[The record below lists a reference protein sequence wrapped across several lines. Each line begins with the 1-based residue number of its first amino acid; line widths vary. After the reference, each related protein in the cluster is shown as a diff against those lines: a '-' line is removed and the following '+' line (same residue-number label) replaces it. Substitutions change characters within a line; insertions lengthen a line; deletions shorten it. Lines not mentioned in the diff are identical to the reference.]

1 MALTA
6 RRRGRWL
13 RLSPERRLFLLV
25 LAAGAPGI
33 LLGEWLLWRQPW
45 PAMLQWSLTVLAA
58 GSWLGFAVA
67 ARERVAFSLRT
78 FANLLSALREGD
90 YSIRAHGAEGG
101 DAFGEL
107 SMEINILSEALRRQ
121 RVGSLEIAALLNR
134 VVDAIDVAVFTFDA
148 EQRLRLVNRA
158 GERLLAR
165 GSERLLGRTALEL
178 GLAQYLT
185 DRSAQIIEASF
196 PAGPGRWDI
205 RERAFREGGRAHR
218 LLLISDLSR
227 PLREE
232 ERQAWMRLIRVLGH
246 EINNSLAPV
255 ISISGSLAAL
265 LHQPELPE
273 DWLED
278 AHLGLRVIS
287 SRAESLNRFMASY
300 TRLARMP
307 RPTLRSFEVGP
318 WIERVARLEVRL
330 PVTVKLGP
338 AVMLQAD
345 SDQLEQALIN
355 LIKNAV
361 EASLETG
368 GTVSVAWMVAESLL
382 EIEVL
387 DEGRGLSG
395 TTNLFVPF
403 FTTKPGGSG
412 IGLVFSRQIAEAH
425 GGVLSLENREAVPG
439 CRAMLRLPLHPPHPP
454 KTD

>member
-1 MALTA
+1 M
-6 RRRGRWL
+6 
-13 RLSPERRLFLLV
+13 
-25 LAAGAPGI
+25 
-33 LLGEWLLWRQPW
+33 LLGEWLLWHQPW
-45 PAMLQWSLTVLAA
+45 PAVLQWSLTVLAA

-90 YSIRAHGAEGG
+90 YSVRAHGADWG

-107 SMEINILSEALRRQ
+107 SMEINVLSEVLRRQ

-134 VVDAIDVAVFTFDA
+134 VVDAIDVAVFTFDSA
-148 EQRLRLVNRA
+148 QRLRLVNRA

-165 GSERLLGRTALEL
+165 GSERLLGRTADEL
-178 GLAQYLT
+178 GLTRYLT
-185 DRSAQIIEASF
+185 DSPAQIVEASF

-205 RERAFREGGRAHR
+205 RERVFREAGRAHR

-255 ISISGSLAAL
+255 ISISGSLATL
-265 LHQPELPE
+265 LGRPELPE

-278 AHLGLRVIS
+278 VQLGLRVIS
-287 SRAESLNRFMASY
+287 SRAESLNRFMGAY

-307 RPTLRSFEVGP
+307 RPTFRSFEIGP
-318 WIERVARLEVRL
+318 WIERIARLEVRL
-330 PVTVKLGP
+330 PVTVQPGP
-338 AVMLQAD
+338 PVILQAD

-355 LIKNAV
+355 LVKNAV

-368 GTVSVAWMVAESLL
+368 GSVRVTWSVADSLV

-387 DEGRGLSG
+387 DEGKGLSG

-412 IGLVFSRQIAEAH
+412 IGLVFSQQIAEAH
-425 GGVLSLENREAVPG
+425 GGVLSLENRTPAPG
-439 CRAMLRLPLHPPHPP
+439 CRAVLRLPLHPPAALRSES
-454 KTD
+454 

>member
-1 MALTA
+1 MAWMT
-6 RRRGRWL
+6 RKYGHGRL
-13 RLSPERRLFLLV
+13 LSPERRLLLLV

-33 LLGEWLLWRQPW
+33 VLGEWLLWRQPW
-45 PAMLQWSLTVLAA
+45 PAILQWSLTALAA

-90 YSIRAHGAEGG
+90 YSIRAHGAQWP

-107 SMEINILSEALRRQ
+107 SAEINILSEALRRQ

-134 VVDAIDVAVFTFDA
+134 VVDAIDVAVFTFDS

-165 GSERLLGRTALEL
+165 GSERLLGRTATEL

-185 DRSAQIIEASF
+185 DRPAQIVEASF

-205 RERAFREGGRAHR
+205 RERVFREAGRSHR
-218 LLLISDLSR
+218 LLLVSDLSR

-255 ISISGSLAAL
+255 ISISASLATL
-265 LHQPELPE
+265 LSRPELPE

-278 AHLGLRVIS
+278 MQLGLRVVS

-300 TRLARMP
+300 TRLARLP
-307 RPTLRSFEVGP
+307 RPTLRRFEIGP
-318 WIERVARLEVRL
+318 WIERIAHLDLRL
-330 PVTVKLGP
+330 PVRVMPGP
-338 AVMLQAD
+338 ALTLQAD

-368 GTVSVAWMVAESLL
+368 GSVTVTWVAADSAV

-387 DEGRGLSG
+387 DEGKGLSG

-425 GGVLSLENREAVPG
+425 GGVLSLENRTPGPG
-439 CRAMLRLPLHPPHPP
+439 CRAVLRLPLHPVLPP
-454 KTD
+454 EAE

>member
-1 MALTA
+1 MNAIA
-6 RRRGRWL
+6 GKRGHRL
-13 RLSPERRLFLLV
+13 RLSPERRLLLLV

-33 LLGEWLLWRQPW
+33 VLGEWLLWRQPW
-45 PAMLQWSLTVLAA
+45 PALLQWSLTALAA

-90 YSIRAHGAEGG
+90 YSIRAHGAVWD

-107 SMEINILSEALRRQ
+107 SAEINTLSEALRHQ
-121 RVGSLEIAALLNR
+121 RVGGLEIAALLNR

-165 GSERLLGRTALEL
+165 GSERLLGRTAEDL
-178 GLAQYLT
+178 GLAHYLT
-185 DRSAQIIEASF
+185 DRPAQIVEASF

-205 RERAFREGGRAHR
+205 RERVFREAGRSHR

-255 ISISGSLAAL
+255 ISISGSLATL
-265 LHQPELPE
+265 LNRPELPE
-273 DWLED
+273 DWLD
-278 AHLGLRVIS
+278 DVQLGLRVVS
-287 SRAESLNRFMASY
+287 SRAEGLNRFMASY
-300 TRLARMP
+300 TRLARLP
-307 RPTLRSFEVGP
+307 RPVLRRFEIGP
-318 WIERVARLEVRL
+318 WMEHIARLEVRL
-330 PVTVKLGP
+330 PVQVKPGP
-338 AVMLQAD
+338 AISLHAD

-355 LIKNAV
+355 LVKNAV

-368 GTVSVAWMVAESLL
+368 GSVSIAWAKVDSLV
-382 EIEVL
+382 EIEIL
-387 DEGRGLSG
+387 DEGKGLSG

-425 GGVLSLENREAVPG
+425 GGMLSLENRTPPPG
-439 CRAMLRLPLHPPHPP
+439 CRAVLRLPLCPPVPP
-454 KTD
+454 EAE